1 MKIVAKQGYAALKL
15 KNGPRRPLG
24 GAGAEFLASGDLPIM
39 PRPNFR
45 KKNFCLGTT
54 WLVLREAYS

>member
-39 PRPNFR
+39 PRPDFR
-45 KKNFCLGTT
+45 KKFFAQLTMCM
-54 WLVLREAYS
+54 VLREAYS

>member
-39 PRPNFR
+39 PRPDFR
-45 KKNFCLGTT
+45 KNFFCPTNNVVG
-54 WLVLREAYS
+54 S